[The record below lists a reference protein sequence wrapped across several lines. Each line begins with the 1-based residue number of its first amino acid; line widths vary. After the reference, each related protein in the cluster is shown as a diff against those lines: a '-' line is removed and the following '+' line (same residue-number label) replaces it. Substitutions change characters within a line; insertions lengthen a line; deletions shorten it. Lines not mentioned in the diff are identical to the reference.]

1 MRQRTAVFLA
11 CALCVAGGVR
21 EAGARANSIQD
32 AKQKAPALT
41 LTPRHPEKLELKNG
55 IKGYV
60 LQSERLPLV
69 TVRAVVRTGAI
80 WEPESKNGVADLAGR
95 MLRRGGAGAHGP
107 DEVDETLDYLAADV
121 SSTIGVEQGS
131 VTLSCLTQ
139 NLDAALPIFADILR
153 APRFDEEKLAIQKN
167 LLKEEI
173 RRENDNPIQ
182 IALREYGKLLWGE
195 NHPRARPPTE
205 ASVDALTRQDV
216 VDFHAQMF
224 RPGSI
229 LIGVAGDVSAS
240 AVKKKLDQAF
250 GDWKAPDAV
259 YPPTPPAPDPVPK
272 VAFAPKAVPQSTIL
286 LGHLGP
292 MENDPNRCAGQV
304 MMNIL
309 GSGGFTSYIVDRVR
323 NDEGLAYAAGG
334 VLNFGRMDRGAFVV
348 YALSKSES
356 TCRATDLLLE
366 QIDRI
371 RNIPVT
377 DEELTRARDGILN
390 SRAFDFDS
398 SEEIVSD
405 FMDLVYYGLPEDH
418 SERVLEGIGK
428 VTKEDVQA
436 AARALLDPTKIA
448 ALAVGDPAKMDCAFS
463 RFAEKAGV
471 TLQEIPLEKIP

>member
-1 MRQRTAVFLA
+1 MHRTAAVLA
-11 CALCVAGGVR
+11 CALCVLAPVGDVR
-21 EAGARANSIQD
+21 AGAHSVEEAKAN
-32 AKQKAPALT
+32 APSLT
-41 LTPRHPEKLELKNG
+41 LTPRHPEKLTLKNG
-55 IKGYV
+55 VKVYV
-60 LQSERLPLV
+60 LESKRLPLV
-69 TVRAVVRTGAI
+69 TVRAVVRAGAI
-80 WEPESKNGVADLAGR
+80 WEPEGKSGVADLTGR
-95 MLRRGGAGAHGP
+95 MLRRGGAGTHAP

-121 SSTIGVEQGS
+121 SSEIGVEQGS
-131 VTLSCLTQ
+131 VTLSCLVQ
-139 NLDAALPIFADILR
+139 NLDQALPIFAEIVR
-153 APRFDEEKLAIQKN
+153 APRFDEEKLGVQKN

-195 NHPRARPPTE
+195 HHPRARPPTE
-205 ASVDALTRQDV
+205 ETVDALTRQDV

-229 LIGVAGDVSAS
+229 LIGVAGDVSA
-240 AVKKKLDQAF
+240 ADVKKKLEKAF
-250 GDWKAPDAV
+250 GDWKAPDPE
-259 YPPTPPAPDPVPK
+259 YPPTPPAPPPQAK
-272 VAFAPKAVPQSTIL
+272 VAFAAKNVPQSTIL

-292 MENDPNRCAGQV
+292 METDPNRCPGQV

-334 VLNFGRMDRGAFVV
+334 VLNFGKMDRGAFVV
-348 YALSKSES
+348 YALSKSET

-371 RNIPVT
+371 RGTQVT
-377 DEELTRARDGILN
+377 DEELVRARDGILN

-418 SERVLEGIGK
+418 SERVMEGIGK

-448 ALAVGDPAKMDCAFS
+448 ALAVGDPAKMDCPFKRYADKF
-463 RFAEKAGV
+463 GV